1 MSESPSHVA
10 AASTDSAQSARWHL
24 PSHLRLW
31 LVAIAGL
38 AADLWT
44 KHWAFTRLDP
54 EPIQGMVIIPRLM
67 TFHRSLNSGALFGLG
82 KGFTIVFIIASILAL
97 AFVLFLFVHSTRD
110 RWSLHVALGLVL
122 AGALGNLYDR
132 TFSIADVVKYTVNG
146 RQRTE
151 IGKIVS
157 ENEHVIALGSW
168 PEKAKPRLIRKD
180 LNPTVRQMGVV
191 RDFIR
196 MEPRIKLGSRE
207 FDIWPWVFNIA
218 DTLLVLGVGLL
229 MLNFWRER
237 KHEAPP
243 LPVPADANANT

>member
-146 RQRTE
+146 RQRIE